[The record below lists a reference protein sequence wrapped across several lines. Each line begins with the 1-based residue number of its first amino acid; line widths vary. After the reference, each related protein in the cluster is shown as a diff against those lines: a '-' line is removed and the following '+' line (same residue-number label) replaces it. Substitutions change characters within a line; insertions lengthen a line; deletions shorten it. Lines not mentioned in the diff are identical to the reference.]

1 MISTL
6 SHLNFRDL
14 GGLPLAGGHRVKHR
28 VLYRG
33 PGPARLDDT
42 HRDTLRALGIRLV
55 CDLRSEP
62 ERQDG
67 MHDCVEA
74 QLLRLDLA
82 NDFADEAS
90 RAFGLLKER
99 PDADGAKDA
108 MRAIY
113 AAMPAALRAHWPVL
127 LEALYDGRVP
137 VLVHCTAG
145 KDRTGV
151 LLALL
156 LLFLGAREDAVLDDY
171 LLSAYEG
178 AAPHGYRRESSSP
191 IAQLLATALDPG
203 VIAALKGVDASYL
216 ATALDVVHREWRS
229 VDAYFASMDVG
240 PAQRARLL
248 EVLAERA

>member
-1 MISTL
+1 M
-6 SHLNFRDL
+6 
-14 GGLPLAGGHRVKHR
+14 
-28 VLYRG
+28 RG
-33 PGPARLDDT
+33 PGRPA
-42 HRDTLRALGIRLV
+42 
-55 CDLRSEP
+55 
-62 ERQDG
+62 
-67 MHDCVEA
+67 
-74 QLLRLDLA
+74 LLRLDLA

-137 VLVHCTAG
+137 VLVHCTVG

-191 IAQLLATALDPG
+191 IAQLLATAPDPG

-229 VDAYFASMDVG
+229 IEGYFASMDVG